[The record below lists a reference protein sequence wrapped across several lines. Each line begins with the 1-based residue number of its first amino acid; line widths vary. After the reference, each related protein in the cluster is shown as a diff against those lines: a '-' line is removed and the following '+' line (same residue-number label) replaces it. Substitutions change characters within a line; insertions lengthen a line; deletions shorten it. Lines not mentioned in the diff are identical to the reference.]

1 MEKARGRQGTWPQ
14 ALGAFFLPIL
24 AIMTLRWAGLE
35 PFVIPSGSMI
45 PNLLVH
51 DHVFV
56 KKYSLGL
63 RWPFTSKWLVKW
75 REPERGEI
83 MVFRYPPDPEVFYVK
98 RLIGKPGDVVKVQ
111 DGRVTVNGE
120 SWKLTNRG
128 TDDEDFNLYTEA
140 IPGHAHTV
148 RFHDDE
154 PHQEFQEWTVPEH
167 HYFMMGD
174 NRDQSADSRVWGF
187 VPEENLLGPAWIIWM
202 SCDEML
208 SSARFLCDP
217 ATLRWDRLFR
227 NVSSPEIEN

>member
-1 MEKARGRQGTWPQ
+1 MWSTKGRQGTWPQ
-14 ALGAFFLPIL
+14 ALRAFFLPIL
-24 AIMTLRWAGLE
+24 AIMAVRWAGLE

-98 RLIGKPGDVVKVQ
+98 RLIGKPGDVVRVQ

-120 SWKLTNRG
+120 TWKLTNRG

-154 PHQEFQEWTVPEH
+154 PRQESQEWTVPEH
-167 HYFMMGD
+167 QYFMMGD
-174 NRDQSADSRVWGF
+174 NRDQSADSRTWGF
-187 VPEENLLGPAWIIWM
+187 VPEENLLGPAWLIWM

-227 NVSSPEIEN
+227 NVSLPETEN